1 LLCEDTVLNISKAYM
16 RPGNAFGGS
25 CLPKDLRGLTH
36 LALEKQMSVPLLGSV
51 LSSNDAQIRRIVD
64 AVRDTRPKTVGVVGL
79 AFKDDTDDLRES
91 PMVQMVRELLLGG
104 IDVKVYDPAVQQS
117 QMRGKNLQFA
127 QLGIPDLST
136 RLVSDLTSLV
146 SQCDTLLTAR

>member
-1 LLCEDTVLNISKAYM
+1 
-16 RPGNAFGGS
+16 
-25 CLPKDLRGLTH
+25 
-36 LALEKQMSVPLLGSV
+36 
-51 LSSNDAQIRRIVD
+51 IVD

-91 PMVQMVRELLLGG
+91 PMVQMVRELLLSG

-127 QLGIPDLST
+127 QLGIPDLSH
-136 RLVSDLTSLV
+136 RLVSELTSLV
-146 SQCDTLLTAR
+146 AQCDTLLTARKALGTVPTEAFGEKAIIDLVGIKTLEGVGGYRSICW